1 MCGPLTSAKKPVAC
15 ARLPQV
21 QALFERYDVD
31 RSGTISFREFSQA
44 FLSRHAETTEPIQAA
59 EYKNPPKVYKAGFDG
74 EPTGAALVAYLNPR
88 FTGWFDGSQLE
99 AAAVAG
105 EAALLDGW
113 EAGSA
118 PPKGDARVQRLDD
131 ECRLAAFE
139 PGVVA
144 WALVPVAAAGLPL
157 RTAR

>member
-74 EPTGAALVAYLNPR
+74 EPTEPPR
-88 FTGWFDGSQLE
+88 FPMAKHDHELMSARAGGGFLQQ
-99 AAAVAG
+99 AAKVH
-105 EAALLDGW
+105 
-113 EAGSA
+113 GSA
-118 PPKGDARVQRLDD
+118 SGAGGKSKGGGGANRSGAPFR
-131 ECRLAAFE
+131 
-139 PGVVA
+139 
-144 WALVPVAAAGLPL
+144 
-157 RTAR
+157 